1 MSMPDKAISNTSPLL
16 YLHRCGGL
24 TWLSRLFTL
33 VYVPNA
39 VVFELA
45 EGKSRGFDVPNPED
59 KLWMKIID
67 PRATP
72 SEWFAADLGTGEIAA
87 MSLALEHPD
96 HILLLDDALARR
108 TAIAAGLTVWGTL
121 RILLEAK
128 SSGLIESVK
137 PVIRRLEKSGMWVSE
152 DIRRRLLELAE
163 ES

>member
-1 MSMPDKAISNTSPLL
+1 MPDKAISNTSPLL

-24 TWLSRLFTL
+24 AWLPSLFTL
-33 VYVPNA
+33 VCVPGA
-39 VVFELA
+39 MAFELA
-45 EGKSRGFDVPNPED
+45 EGRSRGFDAPNPED
-59 KLWMKIID
+59 HSWMKITD
-67 PRATP
+67 PQAMP
-72 SEWFAADLGTGEIAA
+72 SEWFAADLGAGEIAA

-137 PVIRRLEKSGMWVSE
+137 PVIHRLEKSGMWVSE
-152 DIRRRLLELAE
+152 DIRRRVLALAG